1 MNGARAGAAA
11 LAFALLT
18 LAGLLWGMRLL
29 PPLGTD
35 GLIYHLPLAVWW
47 LQDGWLAPVD
57 LPFHGGGSEH
67 QPALAQTASLLLL
80 RLTGDDRLCWL
91 VQPACLLALAAV
103 YLRSARLLG
112 AGRPLARGL
121 TALLLLFTPHLM
133 NVQLPNN
140 DLAFLLGAALA
151 LHGLLL
157 LRRRP
162 GRGALVTGLG
172 LGLALA
178 VKSTGTLLLVLLL
191 PLLAVELVAAWR
203 RAAPGPARASL
214 LRGAGAGAGLLLLG
228 SGFLVRNLLVH
239 GNPLWPGRL
248 RLLGLTL
255 FEGPYDLSVLVDHRW
270 APGVIGGLLWD
281 GYEQHSLVL
290 PWSPL
295 LWAGWGL
302 GFLALARPAARRRG
316 RGRIAVALGFAPLHF
331 LLAFSQ
337 VPFWNEPRYHLPTYY
352 GLWLGLALGLGELA
366 RRERTRLAPWLPW
379 LPPLFLLLLC
389 LLSGEASPLALV
401 GAAAAAALTG
411 PPLPRRVHRLQGRL
425 LAGAALLVL
434 VALTLGGG
442 SWSARRAARRGDLY
456 ARYYGV
462 EGAAWERLDREPP
475 TTIAYAGTPHV
486 YPLFGP
492 RLANRVVYLRLSQD
506 DRVAPLSLGD
516 RPPEGQPGWWMHGSI
531 ARARRARVDDAFWL
545 AELDRLRPRWLLLV
559 EVPHRGGVE
568 QERGLIARHP
578 ARFRLEGQARDPGP
592 EGREGPGMWLYRVLD
607 PP

>member
-1 MNGARAGAAA
+1 MKGARAGAAA

-18 LAGLLWGMRLL
+18 LAGLCWGMRHL

-47 LQDGWLAPVD
+47 LQEGWLAPVD

-67 QPALAQTASLLLL
+67 QPALAQTVSLLLL
-80 RLTGDDRLCWL
+80 RLAGDDRLCWL

-121 TALLLLFTPHLM
+121 AALLLLFTPHLM

-140 DLAFLLGAALA
+140 DLSFLLGAALA

-162 GRGALVTGLG
+162 GRGALITGLG

-178 VKSTGTLLLVLLL
+178 VKSTGTLVLVPLL
-191 PLLAVELVAAWR
+191 PLLAAGLLAAWR
-203 RAAPGPARASL
+203 RAPPGPRRAAL
-214 LRGAGAGAGLLLLG
+214 LRGAGAGAALLLLG

-255 FEGPYDLSVLVDHRW
+255 FEGPYDLSVLVDHHW

-281 GYEQHSLVL
+281 GYEQHSLGL

-302 GFLALARPAARRRG
+302 SCLALARASARRRAPL
-316 RGRIAVALGFAPLHF
+316 RSAVVLGFAPLHF
-331 LLAFSQ
+331 LLVFSQ
-337 VPFWNEPRYHLPTYY
+337 VPFWSEPRYHLPTYY
-352 GLWLGLALGLGELA
+352 GLWLGLALGLAELA
-366 RRERTRLAPWLPW
+366 RRERARLAPWLPL
-379 LPPLFLLLLC
+379 LPPLFLGLLC
-389 LLSGEASPLALV
+389 LLAGEAAPLPLL
-401 GAAAAAALTG
+401 GAAAAAVSAG
-411 PPLPRRVHRLQGRL
+411 HPLLRQARRRARPL
-425 LAGAALLVL
+425 LAGAALLGL
-434 VALTLGGG
+434 VALALSGP
-442 SWSARRAARRGDLY
+442 SWSAERAARRGDLY

-462 EGAAWERLDREPP
+462 EGAAWARLDEERAP

-492 RLANRVVYLRLSQD
+492 RLQHRVVYLRLSAE
-506 DRVAPLSLGD
+506 DRVAPLSLAN
-516 RPPEGQPGWWMHGSI
+516 RPADVIPGYWMHESI
-531 ARARRARVDDAFWL
+531 ARARRARVDDAYWL

-559 EVPHRGGVE
+559 EVPHRGGVA

-578 ARFRLEGQARDPGP
+578 ARFRLEGHARDPAP
-592 EGREGPGMWLYRVLD
+592 DGRGMWLYRVLD